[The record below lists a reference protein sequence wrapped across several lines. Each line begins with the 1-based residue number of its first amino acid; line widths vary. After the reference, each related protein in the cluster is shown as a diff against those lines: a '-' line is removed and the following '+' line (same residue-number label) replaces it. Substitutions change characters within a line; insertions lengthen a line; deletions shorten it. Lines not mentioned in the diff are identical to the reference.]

1 MCDECTWHQKAFLVQ
16 SVYWHL
22 EIKLYCVLYCIVM
35 WEHWQT
41 SSSRQVLAYR
51 CKKKKKKKRCEKD
64 GVKGNMPGLEVE
76 GWHCDSRRE
85 TAGRRTD
92 WVTGTST
99 TLAKAFRRESWIS
112 MTFCTTAWPLKPRG
126 HSPQLLGCCPW
137 YVSKTSGRE
146 HRPTSSSS
154 AP

>member
-51 CKKKKKKKRCEKD
+51 CKKKKKKNVARKTASRATCRDWRLKAD
-64 GVKGNMPGLEVE
+64 TVTVDVRRLVAGL
-76 GWHCDSRRE
+76 
-85 TAGRRTD
+85 T
-92 WVTGTST
+92 
-99 TLAKAFRRESWIS
+99 ESQAQAQRWQKLFVVRAES
-112 MTFCTTAWPLKPRG
+112 VWLSATTAWPLKPRG
-126 HSPQLLGCCPW
+126 HSPQLLSCCPW